1 MNHITVDDLAARSG
15 MPLIDVREPDEFAA
29 GRVPGAR
36 NIPLQQLLDRLPEV
50 PADRPVAVICQS
62 GRRSQQGA
70 QALAAAGIDAVT
82 VDGGTAAWA
91 LAGLP
96 LER

>member
-1 MNHITVDDLAARSG
+1 MKHLTIDDLAARDG
-15 MPLIDVREPDEFAA
+15 GALIDVREPDEFAA

-36 NIPLQQLLDRLPEV
+36 NIPLQQLPDRLREV

-62 GRRSQQGA
+62 GRRSAQGA
-70 QALAAAGIDAVT
+70 ELLAAAGIDAAT

-91 LAGLP
+91 QTGLP